1 MKYLFLF
8 LSFFLI
14 QPSLASVQDVSQSA
28 QQEVNVTL
36 YNLELALIKERR
48 KAFLKAGPNKLVIK
62 GIPAEILVDTFVFQ
76 TLPPSSPIDVVEYT
90 FQTPHLTR
98 EELLYHSIGETV
110 HVLPSSASVPA
121 SAKLL
126 ALDEDYA
133 IVGAQD
139 FIFSVKKQRVGFP
152 RIPFA
157 LVVEPQI
164 TLDIFTPQEG
174 ESSFEL
180 GYLAKGI
187 SWAATYTIVVDATEK
202 HLDLNNWILIRNESG
217 VDIKKGHFRIAHT
230 QQESESFYE
239 IEHPVSLVN
248 QTSKNVSW
256 FAARNLTPV
265 KSFRIY
271 PKNNMLH
278 NEEGVVMKPPVE
290 TWLSVQNEKD
300 KGLGVPLPEGTI
312 RVFRRNADNSL
323 FYVGENKT
331 SRILLGKA
339 LSLRIGTTNE
349 IQAEMR
355 QTDYRKLGGQVV
367 ESGYRLD
374 LKNTTAVPKQVTVYQ
389 NVSGEKNVLRET
401 HAHEEEEKRI
411 KWTIPL
417 APNEEVSLR
426 YRIRMNME

>member
-1 MKYLFLF
+1 MKYI
-8 LSFFLI
+8 FFLI
-14 QPSLASVQDVSQSA
+14 SLLLIHPSHASVQDVSQSS
-28 QQEVNVTL
+28 QLEVNVTL
-36 YNLELALIKERR
+36 YPQEMALIKEKR
-48 KAFLKAGPNKLVIK
+48 KAFLKAGSNKLLIK
-62 GIPAEILVDTFVFQ
+62 GIPSEILVDTFVFQ
-76 TLPPSSPIDVVEYT
+76 TLSPSLPLDIVEYT

-98 EELLYHSIGETV
+98 EELLCHSIGDVV
-110 HVLPSSASVPA
+110 HVFPGASTTAA

-133 IVGAQD
+133 IVGSQD
-139 FIFSVKKQRVGFP
+139 LIFSVKKQRVGFP
-152 RIPFA
+152 RVPSA

-164 TLDIFTPQEG
+164 TLDIMAPKEE

-180 GYLAKGI
+180 GYMAKGI
-187 SWAATYTIVVDATEK
+187 SWDATYTIIVDANEK
-202 HLDLNNWILIRNESG
+202 HLDLNNWILIRNQSG
-217 VDIKKGHFRIAHT
+217 VDIKRGHFRIAHT
-230 QQESESFYE
+230 QQENESFYD

-271 PKNNMLH
+271 PKNNMLN

-290 TWLSVQNEKD
+290 TWLSVPNEKD

-374 LKNTTAVPKQVTVYQ
+374 LKNMTEAPKQVTVFQ
-389 NVSGEKNVLRET
+389 NVTGEKNVLRET
-401 HAHEEEEKRI
+401 HVHEDEENRL

-426 YRIRMNME
+426 YRIRMNVE